1 MRRGG
6 KQFKC
11 DGGGGGVKKTKK
23 KTAQPDPPILPAAQ
37 KTSLKKEFALPQ
49 TLSRFFHLV

>member
-23 KTAQPDPPILPAAQ
+23 KTAQPDP
-37 KTSLKKEFALPQ
+37 LKKEFALPQ

>member
-23 KTAQPDPPILPAAQ
+23 TAQPDLPILPAAQ

-49 TLSRFFHLV
+49 TLSRFFNLV